1 MIPKKYLKNYIH
13 DFFIYWPVLYSHY
26 MIPTVILN
34 YCPNGGANQVCATEF
49 DHDGNGLSEL
59 AGCWV
64 TTISVHVRALVCIS
78 SKDKVPLIQNLS
90 QYKWIA

>member
-1 MIPKKYLKNYIH
+1 MGASSVTRNNIKKLDGDLIPSVCQEIS
-13 DFFIYWPVLYSHY
+13 IVS
-26 MIPTVILN
+26 LN

-49 DHDGNGLSEL
+49 DQDGNGLSES

-78 SKDKVPLIQNLS
+78 SKDSVPVFNTFPITS
-90 QYKWIA
+90 G